1 MVTNT
6 LVVTDQYL
14 LDQANS
20 DLLDEFLASLQK
32 WGAEDKS
39 VSISVLRSLRRI
51 VIIFDTL
58 ETAQKVYEVLQSQG
72 FRVTYSRRN
81 SARSESQLEVPARL
95 EPPERRVELQSPP
108 PSPYLGYVQEP
119 EEPPE
124 LITMTEPQSFSHL
137 LYQPTHDEAAR
148 ERVFSGREEEPRVP
162 LLIVDREEGEALRK
176 RQQEIEREKLEEYKL
191 SER

>member
-14 LDQANS
+14 LDEANR
-20 DLLDEFLASLQK
+20 DVLDEFLASVQK
-32 WGAEDKS
+32 WGADGES
-39 VSISVLRSLRRI
+39 VAVSVLRSLRRI
-51 VIIFDTL
+51 VVIFDTP
-58 ETAQKVYEVLQSQG
+58 ETAQKVYQLLQSQG
-72 FRVTYSRRN
+72 IRVTYSRRN
-81 SARSESQLEVPARL
+81 SARSESTMDVPARL

-124 LITMTEPQSFSHL
+124 PITMTEPESFSHL
-137 LYQPTHDEAAR
+137 LYQPTRDEAAR
-148 ERVFSGREEEPRVP
+148 ERVFEGRAEEPRVP

>member
-14 LDQANS
+14 LDEAN
-20 DLLDEFLASLQK
+20 DDILDEFLAGLQK
-32 WGAEDKS
+32 WGTEGKPVS
-39 VSISVLRSLRRI
+39 VSVLRSLRRI
-51 VIIFDTL
+51 IVIFDTL
-58 ETAQKVYEVLQSQG
+58 ETAQKVYQLLQSQG
-72 FRVTYSRRN
+72 IRVAYSRKN
-81 SARSESQLEVPARL
+81 SMRSESLLEVPARL

-124 LITMTEPQSFSHL
+124 PITMTEPESFSHL

-148 ERVFSGREEEPRVP
+148 ERVFAGRAEEPSVP